1 MQSKLGLI
9 AGIGVGCGLMFFLDP
24 AKGKQR
30 RAQVRDRAK
39 RTSRQLGRIAKSVD
53 RTAHDLARTTNDL
66 TRQVISF
73 KKKAIRLVA

>member
-1 MQSKLGLI
+1 MQSKLGII

-30 RAQVRDRAK
+30 RALVRDRAK

-53 RTAHDLARTTNDL
+53 KTAHDLAKSTNDL
-66 TRQVISF
+66 TRQVVSF
-73 KKKAIRLVA
+73 KRKAVRLVA